1 MSNYRYDGN
10 GNQIAVER
18 MRKSTADGN
27 GLKLGIFEASGDN
40 GYGYEKYIYNGFN
53 QMTSAVAEDGTVT
66 KYTYGCDGIRTSK
79 KVGNNQTVYFELDR
93 GNVFKEAYADGTAV
107 QKYLWGAGLVG
118 NGKGE
123 FYLKNGHGDVVQ
135 IVNSSFEVKD
145 NYAYEYDAFGN
156 NINKRNGDTN
166 PFRYCSDN
174 R

>member
-1 MSNYRYDGN
+1 MCFFLTFFIPPACLLFRY
-10 GNQIAVER
+10 
-18 MRKSTADGN
+18 
-27 GLKLGIFEASGDN
+27 F
-40 GYGYEKYIYNGFN
+40 YYIILVHFFSIYP
-53 QMTSAVAEDGTVT
+53 
-66 KYTYGCDGIRTSK
+66 
-79 KVGNNQTVYFELDR
+79 TVYFELDR